1 MASETSVLVGHIVEE
16 AEVLDAEQLCS
27 LCAVER
33 QYLLELVEHGVVEAV
48 AAGELRFAGASLRRV
63 RLAMR
68 LRRDLGVNAAGVALV
83 IELLDRIDALERRTG
98 PAVAQR

>member
-1 MASETSVLVGHIVEE
+1 MATETAVLVGHIVEQE
-16 AEVLDAEQLCS
+16 EWLDVEQMCA

-33 QYLLELVEHGVVEAV
+33 QYLLDLVQEGVIEASP
-48 AAGELRFAGASLRRV
+48 GELRFTGTSLRRV

-83 IELLDRIDALERRTG
+83 IELLDRIDSLERRAG
-98 PAVAQR
+98 A